1 MRANNVSHDVEQ
13 TVFHRYSEAAL
24 AKVTDLCCPVEY
36 DPKYLHVI
44 PEEILERDYG
54 CGDPS
59 RYVREGDRVLDLG
72 SGSGKI
78 CYIASQVVGPRGSVI
93 GVDMNPD
100 MLALAR
106 KYQPEIAERLGYNN
120 IEFRRGKIQ
129 DLALD
134 VERIEEHLHHSPV
147 TDVDSLQELGA
158 FQEHLRKNEPMI
170 PDESIDVVVSNCVL
184 NLVRESDR
192 RQLLSEIYRVLKRG
206 GRIAISDIVSD
217 EEVPYDLKQ
226 NGELWSGC
234 ISGAFTEEGFLR
246 ALEDTGFYGASIAKW
261 DEKPWQTIEGI
272 EFRSITIV
280 AFKGKEGPCL
290 ERRQAVI
297 YKGPWKSV
305 TDDDGHTLHRGQRTA
320 VCDKTYTIYTNTT
333 GPYAGEIIGIQP
345 YQEISLE
352 DASIFNCR
360 RNAKRHSRE
369 SKGMEYNK
377 TQLSDPSSCGPD
389 GCC

>member
-1 MRANNVSHDVEQ
+1 MKTNNVRHDVELA
-13 TVFHRYSEAAL
+13 VINRYSEAAL
-24 AKVTDLCCPVEY
+24 TRVTELCCPVEY
-36 DPKYLHVI
+36 DPKYLDVI
-44 PEEILERDYG
+44 PTEIIERDYG

-59 RYVREGDRVLDLG
+59 RYVREGNRVLDLG

-78 CYIASQVVGPRGSVI
+78 CYIASQVVGPKGSVV

-100 MLALAR
+100 MLALSR
-106 KYQPEIAERLGYNN
+106 KYQPAIAERLGYSNV
-120 IEFRRGKIQ
+120 EFRRGKIQ

-134 VERIEEHLHHSPV
+134 LERVEEHLHQSPV
-147 TDVDSLQELGA
+147 TDVDSLQEMTA
-158 FQEHLRKNEPMI
+158 FQEHLRKNAPMI

-192 RQLLSEIYRVLKRG
+192 RQLLSEIYRVLRRG
-206 GRIAISDIVSD
+206 GRLAISDIVSD
-217 EEVPYDLKQ
+217 EDVPYPLKQ

-246 ALEDTGFYGASIAKW
+246 ALEDAGFYGASIAKW
-261 DEKPWQTIEGI
+261 DERPWQTIEGI

-290 ERRQAVI
+290 ERSQAVI

-305 TDDDGHTLHRGQRTA
+305 TDDDGHILHRGQRMA
-320 VCDKTYTIYTNTT
+320 VCDKTYTIYTDAN
-333 GPYAGEIIGIQP
+333 GPYAEEIIGIQP

-352 DASIFNCR
+352 DASAFNCR
-360 RNAKRHSRE
+360 KNAKRHPRE
-369 SKGMEYNK
+369 SKRVEYHK
-377 TQLSDPSSCGPD
+377 TRLSNSSSCGPD